1 MKNGILENIKQKFID
16 ICEENNIYWTDALL
30 YIIYS
35 EYPIAIIDENNGD
48 LNKIKDDLKQ
58 EYYDLWDLQ
67 PAIEEDEDKAFLIQH
82 QRDILDVLLGS
93 Y

>member
-1 MKNGILENIKQKFID
+1 MKNGILEDIKQKFID
-16 ICEENNIYWTDALL
+16 ICEENNICWTDALL
-30 YIIYS
+30 YMIYS
-35 EYPIAIIDENNGD
+35 EYPIAVIDENNGD
-48 LNKIKDDLKQ
+48 LNKIKDALKQ